1 VIHEVGHNW
10 DGTAGE
16 TNIYWGAFDG
26 LNYNSV
32 RTPGSRDFARDYG
45 QNSAQD
51 DWSTCWEMYFGYTAG
66 PASPST
72 RLQNK
77 LDLVESFI
85 TGQPTGYGSYG
96 GGGGGGG
103 GGGVGDPP
111 IYQN

>member
-1 VIHEVGHNW
+1 
-10 DGTAGE
+10 
-16 TNIYWGAFDG
+16 
-26 LNYNSV
+26 
-32 RTPGSRDFARDYG
+32 
-45 QNSAQD
+45 
-51 DWSTCWEMYFGYTAG
+51 MYFGYTPG

-72 RLQNK
+72 RLLNK